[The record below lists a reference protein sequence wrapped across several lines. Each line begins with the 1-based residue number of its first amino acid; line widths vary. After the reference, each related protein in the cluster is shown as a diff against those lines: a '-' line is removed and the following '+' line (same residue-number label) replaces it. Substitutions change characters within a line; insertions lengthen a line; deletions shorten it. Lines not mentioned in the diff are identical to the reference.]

1 MEALELLG
9 AVYGGSAEEGGPEEE
24 EEAAEAGAE
33 GARLR
38 EANGAASGPT
48 LPEAGPASVA
58 PGAGVGGG
66 ELGGAPPEPE
76 ATEGSGASERGG
88 AVKRRRGKRRARESP
103 RLETVGKASKA
114 VRAQFDRWATAQ
126 EDLARDTDLD
136 DWRAEQLRSGRAA
149 GNANFE
155 PVAEDWRRRL
165 QPAAPAGGEAGA
177 ISAAAPPRPPSPPRS
192 VPDLVALSEGL
203 PQQWHALWDSARLK
217 VYYANI
223 DTLER
228 TFARPQ

>member
-9 AVYGGSAEEGGPEEE
+9 AVYGGGAEEGGVEE
-24 EEAAEAGAE
+24 EEAAEAGAR

-38 EANGAASGPT
+38 EANGAASGPA

-58 PGAGVGGG
+58 PGAGVGCG

-76 ATEGSGASERGG
+76 ATEGFGPSERGG

-114 VRAQFDRWATAQ
+114 VRAQFDRWTTAQ

-136 DWRAEQLRSGRAA
+136 DWRAEQLRSGRAV

-165 QPAAPAGGEAGA
+165 QPAAPTGGEAGT
-177 ISAAAPPRPPSPPRS
+177 ISAAAPPLPPSPPRS